1 MNVIKQTYTGK
12 DLVISRRTLE
22 TLGIRPG
29 DTVLIQ
35 TEAIAET
42 TTLETQ
48 RKREILSHLAEAW
61 SEDDLAEFAQKRQ
74 DMWQQ
79 WPRLNS

>member
-12 DLVISRRTLE
+12 DLIISRRALE

-35 TEAIAET
+35 TEAVVEAIA
-42 TTLETQ
+42 LETQ
-48 RKREILSHLAEAW
+48 RKREILALFAEAW
-61 SEDDLAEFAQKRQ
+61 SEDDLADFGQQRQ

-79 WPRLNS
+79 WS